1 VFERFTQPAYRV
13 VELAN
18 QEADRLR
25 HGYLGPEHVL
35 VGIVRQA
42 DSPAGR
48 VLRAR
53 GLDLEA
59 VRGELDRLVERGI
72 LPGPERNHAA
82 LLGSLGVDLEA
93 VRRAAE
99 EAFGQ
104 EAVGQATWRVSRR
117 RWWRGG
123 GPGWT
128 PLCGKAAVA
137 KRALQ
142 LASAEADALA
152 STTSVRS
159 MCCSGWC
166 VTRRSPS
173 GDQAGTP
180 SECGPLWVCW
190 SRGRVRSRSWW
201 SRAGCRWKGCGKGS
215 WQSCTPRS
223 EPMIIGHLMPCPRPL
238 GQDLVRM
245 TRLAPNS
252 EGDNEMG
259 KVTTGGTMSLDGYIA
274 GPEESGFDLLFQW
287 YGNGDVEIPSASPDV
302 PPPRISAASA
312 ELIKPEWENT
322 GALVVGR
329 HLYDMTNAWGGRH
342 PMNVTTVVLTHRR
355 PGRPS

>member
-59 VRGELDRLVERGI
+59 VRDELDRLVERGI

-142 LASAEADALA
+142 LASAEADAL
-152 STTSVRS
+152 
-159 MCCSGWC
+159 GQH
-166 VTRRSPS
+166 
-173 GDQAGTP
+173 DI
-180 SECGPLWVCW
+180 GPEHVL
-190 SRGRVRSRSWW
+190 
-201 SRAGCRWKGCGKGS
+201 
-215 WQSCTPRS
+215 
-223 EPMIIGHLMPCPRPL
+223 L
-238 GQDLVRM
+238 GLVRD
-245 TRLAPNS
+245 AQEP
-252 EGDNEMG
+252 
-259 KVTTGGTMSLDGYIA
+259 I
-274 GPEESGFDLLFQW
+274 
-287 YGNGDVEIPSASPDV
+287 
-302 PPPRISAASA
+302 
-312 ELIKPEWENT
+312 
-322 GALVVGR
+322 
-329 HLYDMTNAWGGRH
+329 
-342 PMNVTTVVLTHRR
+342 RR
-355 PGRPS
+355 PGRYTKRVRASLGLLEQGPSPVKVVVETRGLSLEGLREAVLAELHATI

>member
-1 VFERFTQPAYRV
+1 VFERFTQPAHRV

-82 LLGSLGVDLEA
+82 LLDSLGVDLEA
-93 VRRAAE
+93 VRRTAE

-104 EAVGQATWRVSRR
+104 EAVGQATRRVSRR

-137 KRALQ
+137 KRALH
-142 LASAEADALA
+142 LASAEADAL
-152 STTSVRS
+152 
-159 MCCSGWC
+159 
-166 VTRRSPS
+166 
-173 GDQAGTP
+173 
-180 SECGPLWVCW
+180 
-190 SRGRVRSRSWW
+190 
-201 SRAGCRWKGCGKGS
+201 
-215 WQSCTPRS
+215 
-223 EPMIIGHLMPCPRPL
+223 
-238 GQDLVRM
+238 GQHD
-245 TRLAPNS
+245 
-252 EGDNEMG
+252 
-259 KVTTGGTMSLDGYIA
+259 I
-274 GPEESGFDLLFQW
+274 GPEHVLL
-287 YGNGDVEIPSASPDV
+287 G
-302 PPPRISAASA
+302 
-312 ELIKPEWENT
+312 
-322 GALVVGR
+322 LV
-329 HLYDMTNAWGGRH
+329 HDAQE
-342 PMNVTTVVLTHRR
+342 PIRR
-355 PGRPS
+355 PGRYAKRVRAYLGLPEQGPSPVKVVVESRGLSLEGLREAVLAELHATT

>member
-1 VFERFTQPAYRV
+1 MFERFTPAAHRV
-13 VELAN
+13 VELAD

-72 LPGPERNHAA
+72 LPGPEHNHAA

-142 LASAEADALA
+142 LANAEADAL
-152 STTSVRS
+152 
-159 MCCSGWC
+159 GQH
-166 VTRRSPS
+166 
-173 GDQAGTP
+173 DI
-180 SECGPLWVCW
+180 GPEHVL
-190 SRGRVRSRSWW
+190 
-201 SRAGCRWKGCGKGS
+201 
-215 WQSCTPRS
+215 
-223 EPMIIGHLMPCPRPL
+223 L
-238 GQDLVRM
+238 GLVRD
-245 TRLAPNS
+245 AQEP
-252 EGDNEMG
+252 
-259 KVTTGGTMSLDGYIA
+259 I
-274 GPEESGFDLLFQW
+274 
-287 YGNGDVEIPSASPDV
+287 
-302 PPPRISAASA
+302 
-312 ELIKPEWENT
+312 
-322 GALVVGR
+322 
-329 HLYDMTNAWGGRH
+329 
-342 PMNVTTVVLTHRR
+342 RR
-355 PGRPS
+355 PGRYTKRVRAYLGLLEQGPSPVKVVVESRGLSLEGLREAVLAELHATI